1 MTARIRPHLRQA
13 EVKLREYHIVD
24 IFVFL
29 CVLLVF
35 LHHDGAFTSDIAH
48 EPHLVAQ
55 VAVHASLNLDLTAI
69 YRYLFASA
77 LLPILRFHQREAAL
91 RRRIVHVAARRA
103 QELLLWA
110 SGPLV

>member
-55 VAVHASLNLDLTAI
+55 VAVHASLNLYLTAI

-91 RRRIVHVAARRA
+91 RRWIVHVAARRA